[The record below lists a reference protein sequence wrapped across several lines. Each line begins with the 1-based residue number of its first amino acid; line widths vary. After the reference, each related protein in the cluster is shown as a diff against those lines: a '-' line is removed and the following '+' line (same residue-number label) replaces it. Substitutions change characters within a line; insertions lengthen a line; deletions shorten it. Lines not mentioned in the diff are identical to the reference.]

1 MESEIVSLGM
11 GFSVAKTKFLK
22 AVFVLKKNDRV
33 DRKTRLELVLRFAV

>member
-11 GFSVAKTKFLK
+11 DFSVAKTKFLK
-22 AVFVLKKNDRV
+22 GVFVLKKNDRV